1 MPKWKASLQ
10 ARTILLV
17 AVILFAM
24 LAAVGISSYLAVQHS
39 IQRALQERLSLAQT
53 TANHLEY
60 VINQSLRRLEDVSIA
75 EGVKAG
81 GEDLEGL
88 RRTLRAAYFQTVF
101 TEGLFITDSYGKVLW
116 VEPYRPNIV
125 STSIYSYPHI
135 NQALESGRPVV
146 SDVLIR
152 NPSGRPVVSAVTP
165 LKDRNGTTLG
175 LVGGEVDITG
185 NSLSSVLEA
194 VQLGVTGY
202 VDVVDSQGVVLA
214 TTEPSHLLTS
224 SDHNNILADL
234 IRRRH
239 TAVST
244 CHSCHDPSAFSKE
257 KRRVEVMAFAP
268 FPTIPWGVS
277 LRQEEDE
284 VLAPA
289 RTLQY
294 RLMLIG
300 GIFSVPAFFLTW
312 GLSRSIVRPLKF
324 LSASARRIAEGNLND
339 SIPPLGQDEIGQL
352 AHNLDSMRAALKESI
367 ARNQEWTRELEH
379 RVQERTKELEESQV
393 ARGELLRKVISVQEE
408 ERKRIARELHDDTS
422 QSLAT
427 LVMAIDTAIAAPSQ
441 SSREWE
447 ERLKNMKSLA
457 VNSLEGT
464 HQMIFNLRP
473 AMLDDLGLLAALRW
487 YAECRLQSQSTKV
500 HVEVIGDEH
509 RLPSQVETTVF
520 RVCQEA
526 INNIAKHAGATTVL
540 IEINFKPS
548 SLVVEIED
556 DGQGFDLSS
565 IAAVSPTQGLGL
577 LGMRERV
584 NLIGGSLNIS
594 TKAGEGT
601 RIALEVPYGQ
611 EVGHG

>member
-1 MPKWKASLQ
+1 MPQWKASLQ

-17 AVILFAM
+17 AVIFFAM
-24 LAAVGISSYLAVQHS
+24 LAAVGVSSYLAVQHS

-60 VINQSLRRLEDVSIA
+60 IVNQSLQRLEDISLA
-75 EGVKAG
+75 EGVKVG
-81 GEDLEGL
+81 SEDVEGL
-88 RRTLRAAYFQTVF
+88 RRALRAAYFQTVF

-152 NPSGRPVVSAVTP
+152 NPSGRPVVSAVIP
-165 LKDRNGTTLG
+165 LKDLNGTTLG
-175 LVGGEVDITG
+175 LVGGDVDITG

-194 VQLGVTGY
+194 VQLGATGN
-202 VDVVDSQGVVLA
+202 VDVVDSQGIVLA
-214 TTEPSHLLTS
+214 TTRPSHLLTS

-234 IRRRH
+234 IRRRR

-244 CHSCHDPSAFSKE
+244 CHSCHEPSAFSE
-257 KRRVEVMAFAP
+257 DKRRVEVMAFAP

-300 GIFSVPAFFLTW
+300 GVFSVPAFFLTW

-367 ARNQEWTRELEH
+367 ARNQEWTSELEH

-427 LVMAIDTAIAAPSQ
+427 LVMAIDTALAAPSQ
-441 SSREWE
+441 STAEWE

-487 YAECRLQSQSTKV
+487 YAECRLQSQGVKV
-500 HVEVIGDEH
+500 HVEVVGDEH
-509 RLPSQVETTVF
+509 RLPSQIETTVF

-526 INNIAKHAGATTVL
+526 INNIAKHAGATMVL

-556 DGQGFDLSS
+556 DGQGFDLSA
-565 IAAVSPTQGLGL
+565 IANTTPTQGLGL

-584 NLIGGSLNIS
+584 NLVGGNLNVS
-594 TKAGEGT
+594 TKTGEGT
-601 RIALEVPYGQ
+601 RIALEVPYRQ
-611 EVGHG
+611 VVGHG